1 MPSESSLLCTFS
13 EDQQKI
19 IEKRT
24 AQRGKAPG
32 RLHAFG
38 AHNPS
43 YQSNFENFQNVRKRR
58 MLLYAYGKSLR
69 LAECLIKS
77 NELNEWVLSD
87 TLVYDSVYYGIP
99 VWCPHRTR
107 RRSQTVSRPQ
117 RNVYRKKTDVIQN
130 SSIGDPRQQMLLHR
144 RVLIISNCRK
154 GAHTHEGRQLV
165 YSRCIPAKVDDFH
178 CSLKKRLAIRSADC
192 EIESHKLAQGVPKVF
207 HLVYYPD
214 DWHKDHP

>member
-1 MPSESSLLCTFS
+1 VMPSESSLLCTFS

-43 YQSNFENFQNVRKRR
+43 YQNNFESYQNVRKRR
-58 MLLYAYGKSLR
+58 VLHYAYGKSLR

-107 RRSQTVSRPQ
+107 RRSQSVSRQQ
-117 RNVYRKKTDVIQN
+117 RNVYRKKNGCDTKFLDRRPQATN
-130 SSIGDPRQQMLLHR
+130 ATSSTRSDHIELPVGSTYTR
-144 RVLIISNCRK
+144 
-154 GAHTHEGRQLV
+154 
-165 YSRCIPAKVDDFH
+165 
-178 CSLKKRLAIRSADC
+178 RSAASLQSMYIC
-192 EIESHKLAQGVPKVF
+192 KS
-207 HLVYYPD
+207 
-214 DWHKDHP
+214 

>member
-43 YQSNFENFQNVRKRR
+43 YQNNFESYQNVRKRR
-58 MLLYAYGKSLR
+58 VLHYAYGKSLR

-99 VWCPHRTR
+99 VWCPHRTW
-107 RRSQTVSRPQ
+107 
-117 RNVYRKKTDVIQN
+117 VI
-130 SSIGDPRQQMLLHR
+130 
-144 RVLIISNCRK
+144 
-154 GAHTHEGRQLV
+154 
-165 YSRCIPAKVDDFH
+165 
-178 CSLKKRLAIRSADC
+178 
-192 EIESHKLAQGVPKVF
+192 
-207 HLVYYPD
+207 
-214 DWHKDHP
+214 

>member
-1 MPSESSLLCTFS
+1 MMPSESSLLCTFS

-43 YQSNFENFQNVRKRR
+43 YQNNFESYQNVRKRR
-58 MLLYAYGKSLR
+58 VLHYAYGKSLR

-107 RRSQTVSRPQ
+107 RRSQSVSRQQ
-117 RNVYRKKTDVIQN
+117 RNVYRKKNGCDTKFLDRRPQATN
-130 SSIGDPRQQMLLHR
+130 ATSSTRSDHIELP
-144 RVLIISNCRK
+144 
-154 GAHTHEGRQLV
+154 EGSTYTR
-165 YSRCIPAKVDDFH
+165 
-178 CSLKKRLAIRSADC
+178 RSAASLQSMYIC
-192 EIESHKLAQGVPKVF
+192 KS
-207 HLVYYPD
+207 
-214 DWHKDHP
+214 

>member
-1 MPSESSLLCTFS
+1 M
-13 EDQQKI
+13 I

-43 YQSNFENFQNVRKRR
+43 YQNNFENFQNVRKRR

-87 TLVYDSVYYGIP
+87 TLVYDSVVSSSYP
-99 VWCPHRTR
+99 
-107 RRSQTVSRPQ
+107 SQKSISQSPTTQ
-117 RNVYRKKTDVIQN
+117 RVPEKKTDVIQN

-165 YSRCIPAKVDDFH
+165 YSRCISAKVDDFH

-214 DWHKDHP
+214 DWHRDHP